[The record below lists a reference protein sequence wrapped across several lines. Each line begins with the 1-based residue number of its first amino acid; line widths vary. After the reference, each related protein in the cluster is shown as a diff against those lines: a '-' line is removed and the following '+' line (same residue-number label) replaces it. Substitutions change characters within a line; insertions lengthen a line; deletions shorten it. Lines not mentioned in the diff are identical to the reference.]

1 MNSDEKQAMF
11 SREVQGT
18 FMLTVEFKKIIV
30 LGKFTKFITWTINT
44 SIINSTN
51 IFLLTVLQL

>member
-1 MNSDEKQAMF
+1 MLSPAYRNVKMNSDEQQAMF

-30 LGKFTKFITWTINT
+30 LGKFTKFIT
-44 SIINSTN
+44 
-51 IFLLTVLQL
+51 